1 MKQQLE
7 TIRQAAMAALD
18 KAATPAELEDLRVRL
33 LGKKGLDKAR
43 GREARVE

>member
-18 KAATPAELEDLRVRL
+18 KAATPAVLDELRVKL
-33 LGKKGLDKAR
+33 LGKKG
-43 GREARVE
+43 